1 MMCLT
6 SKSCVLSL
14 LLMTCTLPYHIYDHY
29 NCDNYDYRIPG
40 IAIFSY
46 YQHYDDYSYTHYD
59 NDITFLLHISAQNV
73 PSRAWF
79 AQWQDYMNSSSTF
92 RRLLENHMLPV
103 LRGHT
108 LLAFPDD
115 ARLRD
120 KYAVLFSLEVILTLQ
135 RVEAVL
141 RSVFC
146 IKGHTEK
153 PSKEGMKGRE
163 GMEEGDKGRSVS
175 PMPLDPHHYWHHLM
189 MPIIIALRRINLVP
203 QVISEAHI
211 MQLMKDVMPERVVKG
226 GKRKNS
232 EDFVQVNTEDWEQ
245 TLLFPHW
252 EWIICVVAY
261 EAMDVTVRV
270 SSTATDPALIPS
282 LVAKL
287 IAAIATA
294 MEASFS
300 SQR

>member
-1 MMCLT
+1 M
-6 SKSCVLSL
+6 
-14 LLMTCTLPYHIYDHY
+14 Y
-29 NCDNYDYRIPG
+29 
-40 IAIFSY
+40 SY
-46 YQHYDDYSYTHYD
+46 YQHYDYGYSHHD
-59 NDITFLLHISAQNV
+59 NDIAVLLHITAQNV

-79 AQWQDYMNSSSTF
+79 VQWQDYMNSSSTF

-115 ARLRD
+115 ARVRD

-135 RVEAVL
+135 RVEDVL
-141 RSVFC
+141 RSVFS
-146 IKGHTEK
+146 IKSYTDI
-153 PSKEGMKGRE
+153 PSIEGMKGHE
-163 GMEEGDKGRSVS
+163 GIEDKGDRGRSVS
-175 PMPLDPHHYWHHLM
+175 PVPLDPHHFWHYLM

-211 MQLMKDVMPERVVKG
+211 MQLLKDVMPERVVNG
-226 GKRKNS
+226 GNRKNS
-232 EDFVQVNTEDWEQ
+232 EDLNTEDWEEI
-245 TLLFPHW
+245 LLFPHW

-261 EAMDVTVRV
+261 EAMDVTVRG
-270 SSTATDPALIPS
+270 SSTATDPALIPF

-287 IAAIATA
+287 IAAIASA
-294 MEASFS
+294 MGASFS